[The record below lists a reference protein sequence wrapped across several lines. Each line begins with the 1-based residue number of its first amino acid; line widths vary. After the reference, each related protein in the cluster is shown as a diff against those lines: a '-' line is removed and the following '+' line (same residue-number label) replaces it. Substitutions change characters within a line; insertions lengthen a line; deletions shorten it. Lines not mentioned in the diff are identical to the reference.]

1 MTTANPREI
10 EAAISEAF
18 HSGKPNFVLRRLQEQ
33 HCQALGNVERAEQL
47 FVEADYMETFG
58 DAAWRALCQQP
69 LVSGRIAF
77 MRDAVAQ
84 AKGAK

>member
-1 MTTANPREI
+1 MTTTNPREI

-18 HSGKPNFVLRRLQEQ
+18 HGGQPNFVLRRLQAQ

-47 FVEADYMETFG
+47 FIEADYMETFG

-77 MRDAVAQ
+77 MRDAVAK

>member
-18 HSGKPNFVLRRLQEQ
+18 HSGKPNFVIRRLQ
-33 HCQALGNVERAEQL
+33 AERAEL
-47 FVEADYMETFG
+47 LGNTEVVEEYLADADYMETFG
-58 DAAWRALCQQP
+58 NEAWKKALSRP
-69 LVSGRIAF
+69 PGPARVAF
-77 MRDAVAQ
+77 MRDAVAK